1 MESQLPPEV
10 EVDEERG
17 GLVPTSS
24 VSQTHE
30 GMALKALESAG
41 YPISCDEIERRLPI
55 LWRKASGVSGDEMMD
70 FWKSMDARM
79 AKFDRNPLAATLA
92 LGAASPMPRTLG
104 NVPQLFF
111 LQNSTSIIVAIEAT
125 TQKRRWMKSSTTM
138 RLVPIPREEVSEVGQ
153 SGGTEVALRPLDTF
167 HGQK

>member
-17 GLVPTSS
+17 GLVLTSS

-79 AKFDRNPLAATLA
+79 AKFDRNPL
-92 LGAASPMPRTLG
+92 AASPMPRTLG